1 MLLSSYMVI
10 PSPKEVRVLAEE
22 IERLEL
28 QLAVAR
34 RKWNAL
40 FGIAAAPSGKRQGR
54 PDTLTGRVEQF
65 IVTHPDKDHS
75 IPSVADALGEPA
87 LQVGRVL
94 YRLQMEK
101 RIRTV
106 RRGRYQALEKEATS
120 EEKAS

>member
-40 FGIAAAPSGKRQGR
+40 FGIAAAP
-54 PDTLTGRVEQF
+54 P
-65 IVTHPDKDHS
+65 
-75 IPSVADALGEPA
+75 IPAES
-87 LQVGRVL
+87 
-94 YRLQMEK
+94 
-101 RIRTV
+101 
-106 RRGRYQALEKEATS
+106 RRFPPLA
-120 EEKAS
+120 